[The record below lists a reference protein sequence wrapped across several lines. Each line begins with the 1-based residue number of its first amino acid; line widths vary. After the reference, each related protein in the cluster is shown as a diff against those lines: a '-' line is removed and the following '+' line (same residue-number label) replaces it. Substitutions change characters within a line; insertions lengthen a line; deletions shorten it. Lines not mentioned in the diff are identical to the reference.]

1 MRVAVLPALLL
12 CVALGFGQSGQRKAG
27 TLGRAQLL
35 PSSQTQATSAAEKP
49 RMSRGAVEAMEK
61 TMDDRLRGLWTADP
75 LEVIGLTQGI
85 YLSGYGGVFMG
96 EVNLAPASGIT
107 PFHPTRS
114 PDEVKRIHEKKVAR
128 LPELKKAIEQMLLD
142 SAGSLDTVRDNE
154 QIAVGISLFYWV
166 WEDKAG
172 LPAQIVMR
180 APKGA
185 LVQIKTGKTAKT
197 ALNGIVTVDEF

>member
-12 CVALGFGQSGQRKAG
+12 CVVPGFGQLGQRNSG
-27 TLGRAQLL
+27 SPGRVQLL
-35 PSSQTQATSAAEKP
+35 PRNQFQASSPSEKP
-49 RMSRGAVEAMEK
+49 RVSRGAVEAMEK
-61 TMDDRLRGLWTADP
+61 TMDDRLRGLWTAEP
-75 LEVIGLTQGI
+75 AEVIGLTQGV
-85 YLSGYGGVFMG
+85 YLNGYGAVFMG

-114 PDEVKRIHEKKVAR
+114 PDEVKRVHEKKVAR
-128 LPELKKAIEQMLLD
+128 VPELKKALEQMLVD

-185 LVQIKTGKTAKT
+185 LLQVKTGKAAKS
-197 ALNGIVTVDEF
+197 ALNGILTVDEF